1 MSRAPTTAAQWAKRL
16 HLLDATEIAAL
27 YDRPQ
32 FTDEEQ
38 AYYFALTP
46 TEITHMQTFTDSA
59 VQAVFV
65 LQLGYFKAKQR
76 FFSLELAE
84 VRADLIF
91 ILGHAGLTVTPD
103 NLRILNPRT
112 IQQQRQL
119 ILSHVRYRHAHAA
132 ERAHAY
138 QVVLQAAR
146 ISPKPQY
153 LLRILLQHCAAE
165 RIILPGYTTVQETI
179 IGKAAAGGGR
189 ADPAGRHA
197 HPAGADGPGGG
208 GPDDCDGERYRAAH
222 SQGGVQQRYHGGGLA
237 GAGHRGGLYALEGPA
252 DRGANARIDTAL
264 GHG

>member
-1 MSRAPTTAAQWAKRL
+1 MVHEPRPPTTAAQRAKRL

-46 TEITHMQTFTDSA
+46 TEITHMQTFSDSA

-84 VRADLIF
+84 VRTDLIF
-91 ILGHAGLTVTPD
+91 ILGHAGLTVAPD
-103 NLRILNPRT
+103 DLRTLNPRT
-112 IQQQRQL
+112 IQQPQL

-132 ERAHAY
+132 ERAQAY

-165 RIILPGYTTVQETI
+165 RIILPGYTTIQETI
-179 IGKAAAGGGR
+179 IGKAVTA
-189 ADPAGRHA
+189 
-197 HPAGADGPGGG
+197 
-208 GPDDCDGERYRAAH
+208 EE
-222 SQGGVQQRYHGGGLA
+222 QRLMAILQVHLT
-237 GAGHRGGLYALEGPA
+237 PA
-252 DRGANARIDTAL
+252 DCAAL
-264 GHG
+264 RRLV